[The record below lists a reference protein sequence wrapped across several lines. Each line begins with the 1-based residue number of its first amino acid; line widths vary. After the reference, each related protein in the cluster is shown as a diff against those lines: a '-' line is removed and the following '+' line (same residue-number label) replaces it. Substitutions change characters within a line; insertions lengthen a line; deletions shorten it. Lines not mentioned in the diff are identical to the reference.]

1 MSEFV
6 LKDIEAIKGCKYD
19 FYKLEIDGVCSLD
32 DFENEILSN
41 KRYLSEFRSIISYA
55 QLFADGKALPFNK
68 MGPMHLNLN
77 DITAFEFKSKHL
89 RVYFFRTNNNPDR
102 IVALCGYK
110 NRQKP
115 DIKQFKSIIKRYLL
129 ND

>member
-1 MSEFV
+1 MSGFV
-6 LKDIEAIKGCKYD
+6 LKDIEAIKGSKYD

-41 KRYLSEFRSIISYA
+41 KRYLSEFRTIIAYA
-55 QLFADGKALPFNK
+55 QLFADGKGLPVNK
-68 MGPMHLNLN
+68 MAPIHLNVN
-77 DITAFEFKSKHL
+77 EVSAFEFKSKHL
-89 RVYFFRTNNNPDR
+89 RIYFFRTNNNPDR

-110 NRQKP
+110 NKQRS
-115 DIKQFKSIIKRYLL
+115 DIKLLKSIVKRYLL